1 MPEDKMAKCRN
12 CKKDRKVDEIN
23 DPEKDC
29 ECGWN
34 EAKAK
39 AEVRKRKL
47 MADIDRELANAEAP
61 PKKKSLFFG

>member
-12 CKKDRKVDEIN
+12 CKKDRKVVDIDN
-23 DPEKDC
+23 PEVDC

-39 AEVRKRKL
+39 AEVKKRKL
-47 MADIDRELANAEAP
+47 MNDIAKEQEQGEVP
-61 PKKKSLFFG
+61 PKKKSLFFN